1 MARENRRK
9 VDRVPGARRRG
20 AARFLALAL
29 PTVLAFAAIAAAA
42 VGAWRVAVSGPALRI
57 GDIRFEGLSRI
68 AERELLELSP
78 VRPGDHL
85 LLSDLDRME
94 GALARH
100 PWVESV
106 EVRRTLPPAL
116 IVSVAE
122 RRAEA
127 LVDLSGLYLV
137 DARGRV
143 FKRAAPGDGVD
154 LPVVTG
160 ISREDYVDRRGEVA
174 PLLAAALALLGEW
187 SLRGL
192 DRRMSVSEIH
202 VDPDY
207 GTTLYVGEGATEIRL
222 GTGDLPE
229 KLSRHARVLDALEAD
244 GREAEVVHLDN
255 RRRPD
260 WVAVRFGEE
269 GGRGGGSGGRSA
281 AGGRGPRGP

>member
-1 MARENRRK
+1 M
-9 VDRVPGARRRG
+9 PGARRK
-20 AARFLALAL
+20 AARLVALVL
-29 PTVLAFAAIAAAA
+29 PTVLVFAALGAAA
-42 VGAWRVAVSGPALRI
+42 VGAWRVAVAGPALRI
-57 GDIRFEGLSRI
+57 GAIRIEGLSRI
-68 AERELLELSP
+68 AENELLELSP
-78 VRPGDHL
+78 VRAGDHL
-85 LLSDLDRME
+85 LVSDLDRME
-94 GALARH
+94 AALARH

-116 IVSVAE
+116 VVSVVE
-122 RRAEA
+122 RRAAA

-143 FKRAAPGDGVD
+143 FKRAAPGDGID

-160 ISREDYVDRRGEVA
+160 ISREDYVDRRGEVQ
-174 PLLAAALALLGEW
+174 PLLSAALALLDEW
-187 SLRGL
+187 ALRGL

-207 GTTLYVGEGATEIRL
+207 GTTLYAGEGAAQIRL
-222 GTGDLPE
+222 GTGELPE
-229 KLSRHARVLDALEAD
+229 KLSRLARVLDALEAD

-260 WVAVRFGEE
+260 WVAVRVGEE
-269 GGRGGGSGGRSA
+269 GWRGGGPGGRAA